1 MATLFVGILASAL
14 GMAYLIYGRRE
25 AKYVPLAAGVALC
38 ICPYFIDSVLWLCV
52 VGGALLAAPFFID
65 F

>member
-1 MATLFVGILASAL
+1 MVTLFVGVLASAF
-14 GMAYLIYGRRE
+14 GVAYLIYGRRQ
-25 AKYVPLAAGVALC
+25 AKYAPMVAGVVLC

-52 VGGALLAAPFFID
+52 VGGALVAVPFLVD